1 MKLRKTRIVLA
12 LLAGA
17 ALAFSLAP
25 ANAAPAGA
33 NDPNNAP
40 ISFHQWRGP
49 LAFLSG
55 QFDGTRP
62 DLGGL
67 VINKPVGTIDYTDP
81 TLGTT
86 KPYDYATWLSPTY
99 RQGFG
104 ATQLISS
111 WNATTPAGTWLQ
123 VEMQGTT
130 NAGARTGWYVMGR
143 WASGDADIHRTSV
156 PNQSDT
162 NGEVDVDTFQSHAP
176 VTLTSYQL
184 RVTLYRAQGSKATP
198 TVSMVGA
205 MTSAIPDR
213 FTVPAS
219 PLGGAEGI
227 TLPVP
232 AYSQNIHEGQ
242 YPQYDGGGEAWC
254 SPTSTSMVV
263 AYWGKSPT
271 KAQMSWIDPSYADPQ
286 VDQAA
291 RGTYD
296 YDYHGTGNW
305 PFNNAYAA
313 EYGLDAH
320 VTRLHSLDEME
331 SYIRRGI
338 PVVTS
343 VSFEASELTGSNY
356 STDGH
361 LMVVVGF
368 TKDGDV
374 VTNDPAS
381 NGDAAV
387 RNIYNRHQFETVWLR
402 TERMLPDGNVG
413 GGPGGVAYII
423 TAHGM
428 PLPPAQG
435 ATS

>member
-17 ALAFSLAP
+17 ALAVSLAP
-25 ANAAPAGA
+25 ANAMQAGA
-33 NDPNNAP
+33 SDPNNPP
-40 ISFHQWRGP
+40 INFHQWRGP
-49 LAFLSG
+49 LDFLSG
-55 QFDGTRP
+55 RFDGTRP

-67 VINKPVGTIDYTDP
+67 VIDKPVGTIDYTDP

-99 RQGFG
+99 REGFG

-111 WNATTPAGTWLQ
+111 WNASTPAGTWLQ
-123 VEMQGTT
+123 VEMHGST
-130 NAGARTGWYVMGR
+130 NTGAQTGWYVMGR

-184 RVTLYRAQGSKATP
+184 RVTLYRAAASKATP
-198 TVSMVGA
+198 TLAMVGA
-205 MTSAIPDR
+205 MTSAVPDR

-232 AYSQNIHEGQ
+232 QYSQNIHSGQ

-296 YDYHGTGNW
+296 YDYQGTGNW

-374 VTNDPAS
+374 ITNDPAS

-402 TERMLPDGNVG
+402 TERVLTDGNIG

-423 TAHGM
+423 TPHGM
-428 PLPPAQG
+428 PLPSAQG
-435 ATS
+435 VTN